1 MATSNQIQSHAL
13 ALNFDFGSYPIRV
26 TGTYEDPWFVA
37 SDVCSALNLSDVS
50 DAVEKLDP
58 DEKGR
63 GSIPTLGGAQEVL
76 VISES
81 GMNAIALRCRDAM
94 TPGTPAH
101 KYRKWVTKEVL
112 PAIRLTGG
120 YVKNFDK
127 FMSHR
132 MFGDLKQQ
140 ALEHVTNQYYLIF
153 KHHVTRLVRDEL
165 VSGEVALGEKIL
177 SHIQKIWF
185 SYYPNSDGVPVP
197 LPMSKRKAQPSMYV
211 KKGRPVAEL
220 TAQWKMMYKHVT
232 NPPESLEDFLARN
245 GDQPNQDRIDGDWPE

>member
-37 SDVCSALNLSDVS
+37 SDVCECLGISNSR
-50 DAVEKLDP
+50 DAVSKLDE
-58 DEKGR
+58 DEKGVA
-63 GSIPTLGGAQEVL
+63 STDTLGGVQETLIVN
-76 VISES
+76 ES
-81 GMNAIALRCRDAM
+81 GLYGLIFAS
-94 TPGTPAH
+94 
-101 KYRKWVTKEVL
+101 RKPEAKEFKRWVRKEVL
-112 PAIRLTGG
+112 PSIRLTGG

>member
-37 SDVCSALNLSDVS
+37 SDVCECLGISNSR
-50 DAVEKLDP
+50 DAVSKLDE
-58 DEKGR
+58 DEKGVA
-63 GSIPTLGGAQEVL
+63 STDTLGGVQETLIVN
-76 VISES
+76 ES
-81 GMNAIALRCRDAM
+81 GLYGLIFAS
-94 TPGTPAH
+94 
-101 KYRKWVTKEVL
+101 RKPEAKEFKRWVRKEVL
-112 PAIRLTGG
+112 PSIRLTGG

-245 GDQPNQDRIDGDWPE
+245 GDQPNQDRIAGDWQ

>member
-37 SDVCSALNLSDVS
+37 SDVCECLGISNSR
-50 DAVEKLDP
+50 DAVSKLDE
-58 DEKGR
+58 DEKGVA
-63 GSIPTLGGAQEVL
+63 STDTLGGVQETLIVN
-76 VISES
+76 ES
-81 GMNAIALRCRDAM
+81 GLYGLIFAS
-94 TPGTPAH
+94 
-101 KYRKWVTKEVL
+101 RKPEAKEFKRWVRKEVL
-112 PAIRLTGG
+112 PSIRLTGG

-245 GDQPNQDRIDGDWPE
+245 GDQPNQDDWQ